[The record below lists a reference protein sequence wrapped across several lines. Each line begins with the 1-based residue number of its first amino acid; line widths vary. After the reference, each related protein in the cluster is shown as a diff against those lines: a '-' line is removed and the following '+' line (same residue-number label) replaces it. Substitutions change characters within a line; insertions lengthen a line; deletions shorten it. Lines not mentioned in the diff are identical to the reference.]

1 MSRQSTD
8 NLYIELGYY
17 NPEEYYT
24 YEASAESA
32 LANEA
37 TMSVTVGVIKNAGSA
52 VNSEFT
58 QTAQA
63 VKLVEGNINLNCE
76 FTQTATISHIE
87 GSDMFAFTEAQIAVQ
102 VDRIRDTNIEVSD
115 VFSIATDVVRYRDI
129 ASDSVS
135 ESTITIGNQRILN
148 FQSAVQG
155 AFSISADVIR
165 FRRSPVALSSTVSLQ
180 SSLTGTA
187 NARVGFARSPKTI
200 TVNGTVTRNTTIKK
214 FGDSSAQFAA
224 TGVNYLTITPFS
236 DLNRGTT
243 GDFTIEGWFYHTARG
258 SFFEFRNS
266 QSDDGFY
273 IYTSGTA
280 LILFH
285 KGTSLLV
292 VSNVVPQN
300 QWNHIALSR
309 QGSNLRLFAN
319 GTQAGSTYTTVVN
332 FNPVRFE
339 IGRRNDSVD
348 PLRGYADEIR
358 ISNIS
363 RYTVNFTPS
372 TSAFTND
379 ANTLFLSHFD
389 QSPFADDAGTSTTLS
404 QFTLFIVSG
413 NVESGSAGLESAFTI
428 NISAGIITLAQSTQT
443 VQTQLSIEAVKSVEA
458 SVSLNSEF
466 QQTQSANVSKDI
478 AAALTA
484 NSSLSIDFTRLRNA
498 ESTFESD
505 SNLNSSVEK
514 LIQLSS
520 DAGSLFDVGVSAVAT
535 INSFAILDSST
546 QLNAVVQANINAG
559 SNISA
564 ASNLQSAIEKIIT
577 AESSVN
583 SEFSQ
588 TTDVIKFKNVVV
600 GMVANAAI
608 STVVTV
614 PTQRPRPVFL
624 NNASSQ
630 SRTGIETSIKKFGSA
645 SGYVIGTGYAEYTAT
660 NGDLSLG
667 TGDFAIEIWMYP
679 VVSRDNDFA
688 ILSNPYALTI
698 NALVPKMLLGSVTL
712 TSSTAATLNSWN
724 HLVISKT
731 GSRSSMFLNGTRV
744 ATSTTAWTAAPSST
758 LRIRGYSKPAPLDDD
773 PGIYYDDFSFHK
785 GSDIGFD
792 AANTTITIPTEARI
806 NLPTGTD
813 PNQTFTQLLVHF
825 DGNFE
830 DDVRII
836 TQVQAGL
843 SATSTVNVSGSTNRS
858 VAASMSSASSVTVV
872 GTTLFNSAASLTSQ
886 GFVVAAVARK
896 VDELADLTST
906 FELSLLGGL
915 TSSAQADFDSS
926 TTVDATAT
934 KIHQSAVSI
943 TGAFNAEISVT
954 EFEGVG
960 PVTLTAE
967 SSLTALIN
975 VRSNAGST
983 VTSTTAITATV
994 SAFSR
999 YWVTVLESEPDNS
1012 SSAEAVDSDSN
1023 GNVYTVGSYNV
1034 DPNPDNNAIVVK
1046 YSKLGEILWQ
1056 TQIATP
1062 TSFNSTGTE
1071 IVSDSQGNVYIT
1083 GSLTE
1088 TYPELVFDDLY
1099 VIKLNSGGTVQWSRF
1114 LRTGGSNQLG
1124 NKIDLDSSGNVYV
1137 AGLGRT
1143 TRTDIFGLIA
1153 KYNSSGTLQW
1163 QKRISADSSGI
1174 FELQGI
1180 VVKDSHFYVT
1190 GRTSDPSTLFVAKLD
1205 LDGTMVW
1212 QKSVR
1217 DLVTNDFELGY
1228 DIDTDS
1234 QGNVYIAGYD
1244 TNPERTIFLKFDS
1257 LGNLVFQKLIRKTGV
1272 EQLFGASMT
1281 VDQND
1286 RVLITMGNSGTGH
1299 SSIATF
1305 NSDGSLLRAR
1315 FIELYATDIDTDRF
1329 DDILLS
1335 ASSQLTSGEFE
1346 LTTVKLPGD
1355 GSRTGFIDL
1364 FGYEVEN
1371 DLIIESASYTVIDT
1385 TNTVS
1390 NTTLSTSSYSITQV
1404 NGDDLYTVYVINEIV
1419 LGSAVLISQFS
1430 QSATFGKIR
1439 QFSSSVSSTV
1449 TQTSTVTKIVRPTV
1463 TVSSNF
1469 TQSTQV
1475 RRIRTGSS
1483 NLSTA
1488 VTVTITGQRV
1498 RFADSQQSATASLT
1512 ASGDRSR
1519 QTSLTVQSST
1529 NLNETSTRIRFA
1541 DTEFESLATQLTAAG
1556 YNATG
1561 TVLLESRFE
1570 SSVEAQKTTDITK
1583 TLNAVADINTINDRF
1598 RSFDSSITSE
1608 TNVFAEALNIRPAG
1622 SSMEVTTSLSIN
1634 TDNSRIVG
1642 ITANSTSEFTQ
1653 TTINDTLR
1661 LAVASLSATATA
1673 SIIAFKVKQFNI
1685 ALTSQASIQILTG
1698 IRADARADLPA
1709 ISVQLTVGDVIN
1721 IDPFYQIKVEQES
1734 RQGTVRPENRV
1745 IQVEQETRLN
1755 MIL

>member
-1 MSRQSTD
+1 MTRQVTD
-8 NLYIELGYY
+8 QLYIELGYY

-32 LANEA
+32 LSNEA
-37 TMSVTVGVIKNAGSA
+37 TMSVTVGVIKNADSA

-76 FTQTATISHIE
+76 FTQTATISAFE

-258 SFFEFRNS
+258 SFFEFRNE
-266 QSDDGFY
+266 QGNDGFY
-273 IYTSGTA
+273 IYTTGTGI
-280 LILFH
+280 ILFH
-285 KGTSLLV
+285 RGTSLIN
-292 VSNVVPQN
+292 VSGVLPQN

-309 QGSNLRLFAN
+309 QGSDLRLFAN

-339 IGRRNDSVD
+339 IGRRYDSVD

-358 ISNIS
+358 VSS
-363 RYTVNFTPS
+363 SARYLNNFTPS

-404 QFTLFIVSG
+404 QFTMFIVSG
-413 NVESGSAGLESAFTI
+413 DVESGSAGLESAFTI
-428 NISAGIITLAQSTQT
+428 NISAGVRKLAQSTQT
-443 VQTQLSIEAVKSVEA
+443 VQSQIAIDAVKSVEA
-458 SVSLNSEF
+458 SVSLSSEF
-466 QQTQSANVSKDI
+466 QQSSTVAVNRNI
-478 AAALTA
+478 EAALTSS
-484 NSSLSIDFTRLRNA
+484 SSLSTDFTRLRFADSNV
-498 ESTFESD
+498 ESD
-505 SNLNSSVEK
+505 SNLNSTVEK
-514 LIQLSS
+514 IIQLAS

-600 GMVANAAI
+600 SMVANAAI

-660 NGDLSLG
+660 NGDLTLG

-679 VVSRDNDFA
+679 VVSRANDFA

-744 ATSTTAWTAAPSST
+744 ATSTTAWTAGTSST

-785 GSDIGFD
+785 GSDIGFN

-813 PNQTFTQLLVHF
+813 PNQTSTQLLVHF
-825 DGNFE
+825 DGNF
-830 DDVRII
+830 DDDISII
-836 TQVQAGL
+836 EQAQAGL
-843 SATSTVNVSGSTNRS
+843 TSSSTLSANGARNRS
-858 VAASMSSASSVTVV
+858 VAASISSASSVIVS
-872 GTTLFNSAASLTSQ
+872 GTTLIDSAASLTSQ

-896 VDELADLTST
+896 VDELAVLSSESTLTANAGIVLNSNIDI
-906 FELSLLGGL
+906 
-915 TSSAQADFDSS
+915 TSVLATI
-926 TTVDATAT
+926 TTVTRIKSFNST
-934 KIHQSAVSI
+934 L
-943 TGAFNAEISVT
+943 TGAFNASTTVKIFEGFALLTLPASASLTVNGGYQQGGLRSTITSAGSLNIVPNVNEKPYLDSDYSDPFYQEISGSFQWQFPINRPNSGDDLIDVVFGSSNHSSNPPIIQISYSNSQGSDNLVISFFYLK
-954 EFEGVG
+954 EIGANQYQRYARSLIYYISEGTTNNLTVNQWRNFSFYARVDFNG
-960 PVTLTAE
+960 AVTLTADFPMIYE
-967 SSLTALIN
+967 DLVISNDASGPIYSLDIDTSPGYSIWENNIIPNGQQGSGTGQTTFIRNANVSQGFYVGQVANFPKIISLDLLTTSNLNILVTENGQANITSVSTLNFNGVRNRIGSSNQSVSSSLSSTATKIVTAN
-975 VRSNAGST
+975 ST
-983 VTSTTAITATV
+983 V
-994 SAFSR
+994 
-999 YWVTVLESEPDNS
+999 S
-1012 SSAEAVDSDSN
+1012 SSATLASD
-1023 GNVYTVGSYNV
+1023 
-1034 DPNPDNNAIVVK
+1034 
-1046 YSKLGEILWQ
+1046 
-1056 TQIATP
+1056 
-1062 TSFNSTGTE
+1062 
-1071 IVSDSQGNVYIT
+1071 
-1083 GSLTE
+1083 
-1088 TYPELVFDDLY
+1088 
-1099 VIKLNSGGTVQWSRF
+1099 
-1114 LRTGGSNQLG
+1114 
-1124 NKIDLDSSGNVYV
+1124 
-1137 AGLGRT
+1137 
-1143 TRTDIFGLIA
+1143 
-1153 KYNSSGTLQW
+1153 
-1163 QKRISADSSGI
+1163 
-1174 FELQGI
+1174 
-1180 VVKDSHFYVT
+1180 
-1190 GRTSDPSTLFVAKLD
+1190 
-1205 LDGTMVW
+1205 
-1212 QKSVR
+1212 
-1217 DLVTNDFELGY
+1217 
-1228 DIDTDS
+1228 
-1234 QGNVYIAGYD
+1234 
-1244 TNPERTIFLKFDS
+1244 
-1257 LGNLVFQKLIRKTGV
+1257 
-1272 EQLFGASMT
+1272 
-1281 VDQND
+1281 
-1286 RVLITMGNSGTGH
+1286 
-1299 SSIATF
+1299 
-1305 NSDGSLLRAR
+1305 
-1315 FIELYATDIDTDRF
+1315 
-1329 DDILLS
+1329 
-1335 ASSQLTSGEFE
+1335 
-1346 LTTVKLPGD
+1346 
-1355 GSRTGFIDL
+1355 
-1364 FGYEVEN
+1364 
-1371 DLIIESASYTVIDT
+1371 
-1385 TNTVS
+1385 
-1390 NTTLSTSSYSITQV
+1390 
-1404 NGDDLYTVYVINEIV
+1404 
-1419 LGSAVLISQFS
+1419 
-1430 QSATFGKIR
+1430 
-1439 QFSSSVSSTV
+1439 
-1449 TQTSTVTKIVRPTV
+1449 
-1463 TVSSNF
+1463 
-1469 TQSTQV
+1469 V
-1475 RRIRTGSS
+1475 RRFRTGSS

-1498 RFADSQQSATASLT
+1498 RFADSQISSTASLT
-1512 ASGDRSR
+1512 ASADRTRTLASSI
-1519 QTSLTVQSST
+1519 TSNADQNTVGQ
-1529 NLNETSTRIRFA
+1529 RIRYF
-1541 DTEFESLATQLTAAG
+1541 DTDFESLATQLTAAG

-1561 TVLLESRFE
+1561 TVLLESRFD
-1570 SSVEAQKTTDITK
+1570 SSVEAQKTTDVVSNLVIDTDF
-1583 TLNAVADINTINDRF
+1583 TVVNDRF

-1608 TNVFAEALNIRPAG
+1608 TIVFAEALNIRPAG

-1642 ITANSTSEFTQ
+1642 VTANNISEFTQ
-1653 TTINDTLR
+1653 TTVNDTLR
-1661 LAVASLSATATA
+1661 LAVATLSATATA
-1673 SIIAFKVKQFNI
+1673 SILAFKVKQFNI
-1685 ALTSQASIQILTG
+1685 ALTSQASIQTLTG

-1721 IDPFYQIKVEQES
+1721 IDPFYQIKVEPES